1 MKDLQGISYYL
12 QMEGENIMTWNN
24 KNSREHGMSDSQYM
38 RQLNVWQN
46 KDSVSDINRE
56 IKKMNKSDKNGS
68 IIIKDRSL
76 LSKILMFWK

>member
-1 MKDLQGISYYL
+1 
-12 QMEGENIMTWNN
+12 MTWDNN
-24 KNSREHGMSDSQYM
+24 NMSDSQYM

-46 KDSVSDINRE
+46 KDNMGDVNRE
-56 IKKMNKSDKNGS
+56 IKKMNESDKNVS